1 MLTLSNDLT
10 RALAEKDTVEE
21 LWIEKLPKKL
31 ETLERIGELTK
42 LRKLRFKKTPPA
54 LPLAV
59 WSLPALRELSVGKE
73 LETVPDEAAALG
85 ERLEELV
92 LNDDSDGAE
101 RLVELLAP
109 AKALKKLWL
118 FDAWVVPKAVR
129 KLAGPLELTLHPKPG
144 ADPAAMFAVLAK
156 AKGVV
161 DLRFANSA
169 EKKEPDVSL
178 KGIGALKQL
187 RRLKLYGVFHSLPD
201 ELGKLVNLVDLEIE
215 HNEIQ
220 ALPDGMRSLK
230 KLERLAAQQAGLR
243 ALPDWIGGW
252 KALRVLELK
261 DDHLKALPAS
271 LAKCPLET
279 LQVGWCKRLAA
290 LPPGLEKVPELV
302 VTGSPCEE
310 AVLAIR
316 PAQEQVDVL
325 DVDGDALEVGALER
339 AQPREL
345 TLSLP
350 KGVAFPAEVARL
362 RRLEKLGLM
371 APSLDDRAF
380 ELLAK
385 VPTLRELTVTV
396 DAPLP
401 PGLGELRGLT
411 RLWVRGKVKVLPE
424 ALGQLSELEELI
436 LYESKVETLPS
447 SIGALSKLTR
457 LSTTKCGG
465 LRSLP
470 DSLARCERL
479 TELRLDDTRFPAP
492 PPVLAALKV
501 KLELG
506 KNTPAW
512 KPDPLYGVLAKN
524 EHLYEL
530 ELLEGAPLGP
540 AMGKLQVRRLD
551 LKRHPIASFP
561 LELADCPR
569 LLTIVCNYVDPTAG
583 PGLQRLLPALQA
595 RDKRWKAESGR
606 GYLVIKRKAPKS

>member
-1 MLTLSNDLT
+1 MLTLSNDLN
-10 RALAEKDTVEE
+10 RALAEKDSVEE
-21 LWIEKLPKKL
+21 LWIEKLPAKL

-54 LPLAV
+54 LPRAV
-59 WSLPALRELSVGKE
+59 CALPALRELSVGKG

-85 ERLEELV
+85 DRLEELV
-92 LNDDSDGAE
+92 LDDDSDGAE

-129 KLAGPLELTLHPKPG
+129 KLAGPLEVTLHPKPG
-144 ADPAAMFAVLAK
+144 ADPAAMFAALAK
-156 AKGVV
+156 AKGLVE
-161 DLRFANSA
+161 LRLANNA
-169 EKKEPDVSL
+169 EKKEPDL
-178 KGIGALKQL
+178 ALAGIGALKQL

-215 HNEIQ
+215 HNEIER
-220 ALPDGMRSLK
+220 LPDGMKPLK
-230 KLERLAAQQAGLR
+230 KLERLGAKQAGLR
-243 ALPDWIGGW
+243 ELPDWIGGW

-261 DDHLKALPAS
+261 DDHLKALPDS
-271 LAKCPLET
+271 LVKCGLTRLE
-279 LQVGWCKRLAA
+279 VGWCKRLAA
-290 LPPGLEKVPELV
+290 LPAGLEKVPELV
-302 VTGSPCEE
+302 VTGSPCEA

-316 PAQEQVDVL
+316 PAQEQVDQL
-325 DVDGDALEVGALER
+325 DVDGDALEPGALER
-339 AQPREL
+339 AQPKEL
-345 TLSLP
+345 TLSLS
-350 KGVAFPAEVARL
+350 KGRELPPEVARL
-362 RRLEKLGLM
+362 RRLETLGLV

-380 ELLAK
+380 ALLAK

-401 PGLGELRGLT
+401 EGLGKLRGLT
-411 RLWVRGKVKVLPE
+411 RLWVRGKVEELPE
-424 ALGQLSELEELI
+424 ALGQLEELEELI
-436 LYESKVETLPS
+436 LYESKVETLPD

-479 TELRLDDTRFPAP
+479 AELRLEGTRFPAP
-492 PPVLAALKV
+492 PAVFAALKV

-512 KPDPLYGVLAKN
+512 RPDALYGALARN

-540 AMGKLQVRRLD
+540 AMGKLQVRRLEVR
-551 LKRHPIASFP
+551 RHAIASLP
-561 LELADCPR
+561 LELAECPR
-569 LLTIVCNYVDPTAG
+569 LLAIVFDYVDKTAG

-595 RDKRWKAESGR
+595 RDKRWKVKSGR
-606 GYLVIKRKAPKS
+606 GYLTAVRPPPKR